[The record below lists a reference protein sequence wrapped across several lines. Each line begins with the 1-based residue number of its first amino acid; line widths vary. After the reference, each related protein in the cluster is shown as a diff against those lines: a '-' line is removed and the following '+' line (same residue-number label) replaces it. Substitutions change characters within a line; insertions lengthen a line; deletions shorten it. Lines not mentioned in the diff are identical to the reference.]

1 MIINLLNSLQYMKSI
16 YKVEFTDAVT
26 KLKLNPQE
34 FVDFL
39 KKFNVTKKDMELNK
53 LTATVKGNV
62 LLFES

>member
-1 MIINLLNSLQYMKSI
+1 MIINLLYSLQYMKSI